1 MYTYLLINLLSVII
15 PLAFSFDKRLSF
27 YRKWKYV
34 FPAITVTALFFSA
47 WDSIFTDWGVWG
59 FNPRYLTGIEVFNLP
74 VEELLFFFCIPYAC
88 MFTYEVMNYFMKKN
102 IAAKVSVFIT
112 ALVMLLLL
120 ALAVAFHDRLYTFYS
135 SFFAIA
141 GIVMHLSVFKTAHI
155 GRIYRSYLV
164 ILIPFLLVNGILT
177 GSFIDEPV
185 VWYND
190 AENLSVRLFTIPVED
205 VFYGFLLFLMNVS
218 LCERFRGYSLSFRKG
233 KG

>member
-27 YRKWKYV
+27 YRRWKYV
-34 FPAITVTALFFSA
+34 FPAINATALFFLI
-47 WDSIFTDWGVWG
+47 WDSIFTALGVWG
-59 FNPRYLTGIEVFNLP
+59 FNPRYLTGFGIFNLP
-74 VEELLFFFCIPYAC
+74 VEEMLFFFCIPYAC
-88 MFTYEVMNYFMKKN
+88 MFTYEVMNHFMKN
-102 IAAKVSVFIT
+102 DIAAKVSVFIS
-112 ALVMLLLL
+112 ALIILLLSV
-120 ALAVAFHDRLYTFYS
+120 LAVAFHDKLYTFYTS
-135 SFFAIA
+135 LFTIA

-190 AENLSVRLFTIPVED
+190 AENLSARLFTIPAED

-218 LCERFRGYSLSFRKG
+218 LYERFRGWR
-233 KG
+233 